1 MHHSLKIYSRY
12 RDTFLRTYIFL
23 AKWTRIPVIGGL
35 VRRVANL
42 FGGNIQGANLLTLS
56 EAYEIIDSAGSIALG
71 PCACRSVFK
80 NCDALL
86 NAEIMLSINKTVFA
100 FNPKKRDAYRTIDK
114 REAKDIMKQCH
125 DKGLLH
131 TIIKCR
137 GDYYALCNCCTCCC
151 VPYRL
156 LKDYGIGHALT
167 RRKDIVDRFK
177 KLQPHSVL

>member
-1 MHHSLKIYSRY
+1 MHHTLKIYSRY
-12 RDTFLRTYIFL
+12 RDTFLRIYIFL
-23 AKWTRIPVIGGL
+23 ARWTSIPVIGGL
-35 VRRVANL
+35 VRIVANL
-42 FGGNIQGANLLTLS
+42 FGGNSHGANMLTLN

-71 PCACRSVFK
+71 PCTCRSVFK

-100 FNPKKRDAYRTIDK
+100 FNEKKPDAYRMIDK
-114 REAKDIMKQCH
+114 QEAKDIMKRCH
-125 DKGLLH
+125 DKKLLH

-156 LKDYGIGHALT
+156 LKDYGIGNALT
-167 RRKDIVDRFK
+167 RHKDIVNRFK
-177 KLQPHSVL
+177 KSQPHSV